1 MKNKKSEIN
10 FGTKHPVEYEIL
22 ERHFGDGQIKF
33 FINELTYYV
42 VLSCFTLNDRLLDE
56 SFDDIDSAFNRLLEL
71 KELDKPTTIVDEI
84 VYTIKDG
91 KLCIKNQT
99 IKNQTKNDE

>member
-33 FINELTYYV
+33 FINELTYDLHFACFA
-42 VLSCFTLNDRLLDE
+42 LSDRLLDE
-56 SFDDIDSAFNRLLEL
+56 SFDDINSAFNRVLEL
-71 KELDKPTTIVDEI
+71 KEIDKPTTIVDEI

-91 KLCIKNQT
+91 KLCK
-99 IKNQTKNDE
+99 K